1 MVLDPEMPDYDDET
15 KLLIEGTIDSLIYV
29 FVYMLQSLFK
39 LGFIFANIAFPSFFT
54 FPYLV
59 FVFYSQ
65 TKNSDTSYRE
75 HFLLKKMV

>member
-39 LGFIFANIAFPSFFT
+39 LGFIFANIAFLSFFY
-54 FPYLV
+54 FSLLS
-59 FVFYSQ
+59 FC
-65 TKNSDTSYRE
+65 
-75 HFLLKKMV
+75 FLFSN